1 MADFVAVLKKTIDAQ
16 ADPTP
21 ELRQRVY
28 AKARATIEQKLVTA
42 NAPESVSMR
51 QRQMLEDAIKEVE
64 AFYAPASVVEPEP
77 EIIKA
82 ADPLEDFLSEKH
94 SSSQDDLS
102 KEHLGGEDSAGAPA
116 PDIIA
121 GHRKTKENS
130 AQESDQLSGVDQV
143 EDRLA
148 GGAATSR
155 ASHKPAFNDALEDKR
170 SYKRLIIGLIAALVL
185 GGGGYAAYLNKDKL
199 SELASSLGRGEVET
213 PASQGTDAP
222 VAKDNLKDEK
232 PETTDIG
239 GSTDAVTP
247 APDAPEPKLTQRL
260 LPDGTEVDE
269 GPAGGRASD
278 LTEGKTTTALTAHS
292 ASGQTSGNSG
302 TNPGGTE
309 QGAAGVAVGQKAFFY
324 EERSGNDSGSAQTG
338 NVVWSLVQDSPGD
351 GEPEEPAI
359 RAEVTIPDTQLRMQM
374 TIRRNADKSLPAS
387 HLIEMIFSVPDNFAG
402 GAIDNVQRITF
413 KDTEQAPG
421 NPLIAISSKIADN
434 FFIVALNDARTAVD
448 TNLSL
453 MRRLQWV
460 DIPITYRN
468 GRRALLSL
476 EKGVPGEKVFNE
488 VLKSQ

>member
-42 NAPESVSMR
+42 NAPESVSIR
-51 QRQMLEDAIKEVE
+51 QRQMLEDSIKEVE
-64 AFYAPASVVEPEP
+64 AFYAPAPVVEPEP
-77 EIIKA
+77 EIEPETKFEIEPEITKP
-82 ADPLEDFLSEKH
+82 ADPLEDFLSESA
-94 SSSQDDLS
+94 SSAESDEGTLT
-102 KEHLGGEDSAGAPA
+102 AA
-116 PDIIA
+116 PDFTAGNRDKDQDTIA
-121 GHRKTKENS
+121 GNGS
-130 AQESDQLSGVDQV
+130 LPDVDLDK
-143 EDRLA
+143 DRLA
-148 GGAATSR
+148 DSSSKPR
-155 ASHKPAFNDALEDKR
+155 SPRKPAFNDALEDKR
-170 SYKRLIIGLIAALVL
+170 THKGLIIGLIAAFVI
-185 GGGGYAAYLNKDKL
+185 GGGGYAAYVNKDTL
-199 SELASSLGRGEVET
+199 SELASSLGRGE
-213 PASQGTDAP
+213 PDAP
-222 VAKDNLKDEK
+222 VAGGTDTPATTDK
-232 PETTDIG
+232 PETPDIG
-239 GSTDAVTP
+239 GGTETGTGTE

-269 GPAGGRASD
+269 GPAGGVASD
-278 LTEGKTTTALTAHS
+278 LAEGKSTTALNQNS
-292 ASGQTSGNSG
+292 ATGQAPVSS
-302 TNPGGTE
+302 GGTE
-309 QGAAGVAVGQKAFFY
+309 QAGAGVAVGQKAFFY
-324 EERSGNDSGSAQTG
+324 EERSGAEDGSAQSG
-338 NVVWSLVQDSPGD
+338 SVVWSVVQDSPGD

-359 RAEVTIPDTQLRMQM
+359 RAEVTIPDTQMRMQM

-387 HLIEMIFSVPDNFAG
+387 HLIEMMFFVPDDFSG
-402 GAIDNVQRITF
+402 GVVDNVQRITF
-413 KDTEQAPG
+413 KDTEQAAG

-476 EKGVPGEKVFNE
+476 EKGVPGEKVFND